1 MILNAIV
8 WFVALA
14 AVMYVTRRVDW
25 SGLGQRDPAKD
36 LPEA

>member
-1 MILNAIV
+1 
-8 WFVALA
+8 VALA